1 MYDKKLAAYA
11 EKHCAY
17 VKQLDLCARY
27 FWTGRIN
34 TEVNARL
41 YKSILD
47 DMNRVWRNAQAYA
60 RRHGISAE
68 EMRSYQWH

>member
-11 EKHCAY
+11 EKHLAY
-17 VKQLDLCARY
+17 VRQLDLYARY
-27 FWTGRIN
+27 FCAGRIN
-34 TEVNARL
+34 TETNARL
-41 YKSILD
+41 HKSILGG
-47 DMNRVWRNAQAYA
+47 MNRVWKNAQAYA

>member
-17 VKQLDLCARY
+17 VRQLELCARY
-27 FWTGRIN
+27 FCAGRIN

-41 YKSILD
+41 QKSILNGMD
-47 DMNRVWRNAQAYA
+47 RVWKNAQAYA
-60 RRHGISAE
+60 RRHGISRE
-68 EMRSYQWH
+68 EMRTYQWH

>member
-11 EKHCAY
+11 EKHYAY
-17 VKQLDLCARY
+17 VKQLRLCVRY
-27 FWTGRIN
+27 FCAGRIN

-41 YKSILD
+41 QKSILSG
-47 DMNRVWRNAQAYA
+47 MNCTWKNAQAYA

-68 EMRSYQWH
+68 EMRLYRWN

>member
-17 VKQLDLCARY
+17 VRQLDLCARY
-27 FWTGRIN
+27 FFSFFIN
-34 TEVNARL
+34 AEVNARL
-41 YKSILD
+41 HKSILD
-47 DMNRVWRNAQAYA
+47 GMNRAWKNAQAYA

-68 EMRSYQWH
+68 EMRSYRWH

>member
-11 EKHCAY
+11 EKHYAY

-27 FWTGRIN
+27 FWAGRIN

-68 EMRSYQWH
+68 EMRAYQWH

>member
-11 EKHCAY
+11 EKHHAY
-17 VKQLDLCARY
+17 VRQLDLCARY
-27 FWTGRIN
+27 FCAGRIN

-41 YKSILD
+41 HKSILD
-47 DMNRVWRNAQAYA
+47 GMARVWRNAQTYA

-68 EMRSYQWH
+68 EIRSYQWH